1 MSCEEEFVKSLR
13 CRGFRLTPQRE
24 IILSALH
31 NVERLVTA
39 EEILTEVQAVSTAV
53 DISTVYRTLDLLQQL
68 GVVASVTGS
77 DSQRRYELMHHHG
90 PHVHLVCVTCGEVVG
105 ANLEDF
111 QPFMTR
117 VREQHGFRVGI
128 EHLSITGLCARCCAA
143 RDAGESVAD
152 PSSVPESSTVTS

>member
-13 CRGFRLTPQRE
+13 RRGFRLTPQRE

-31 NVERLVTA
+31 NVEGLVTA
-39 EEILTEVQAVSTAV
+39 EEILTEVQAVATAV
-53 DISTVYRTLDLLQQL
+53 DISTVYRTLDLLQKL

-90 PHVHLVCVTCGEVVG
+90 PHVHLVCVSCGEVVG

-111 QPFMTR
+111 RPFMTR
-117 VREQHGFRVGI
+117 VKEQYGFRVGI
-128 EHLSITGLCARCCAA
+128 EQLSITGLCTRCCAA
-143 RDAGESVAD
+143 RDARDIIAVQSAPD
-152 PSSVPESSTVTS
+152 PGAITV